1 MAATQSIEQNG
12 RQYYIDKIRRF
23 YKSVDRYDMRA
34 KARKIEHLLILIFDR
49 EDSNPEQKR
58 RTSRLLSTYL
68 PTITKAMDRYVEMQK
83 GDLQGEGREQ
93 MQKSVNELLNLSI
106 QALSEIQEKMYA
118 DDVIDTSVDV
128 KVMKTLMQQEGLIS
142 DTDFLIEVH

>member
-1 MAATQSIEQNG
+1 MAAKQSIEQNG
-12 RQYYIDKIRRF
+12 RQHYIDKIRRF
-23 YKSVDRYDMRA
+23 YNSVDRYDMRA
-34 KARKIEHLLILIFDR
+34 KARKIEHLLIMVFDR

-83 GDLQGEGREQ
+83 GDLQGTSRDQ
-93 MQKSVNELLNLSI
+93 MQKSVNELLNMSV

-118 DDVIDTSVDV
+118 DDVIDTSIDV
-128 KVMKTLMQQEGLIS
+128 KVLKTIMQQEGLIS
-142 DTDFLIEVH
+142 DEDFEISAQ